1 MSFDPASLIAGL
13 LVSSVGFVLFEYGRR
28 MKRPP
33 QMGVGLILLIF
44 PYFVASVWAM
54 LGIAVLL
61 VAALWL
67 ALVRG
72 L

>member
-1 MSFDPASLIAGL
+1 MSLDGGSLFASF

-33 QMGVGLILLIF
+33 QVGIGLVLLIF

-61 VAALWL
+61 ILALWVAL
-67 ALVRG
+67 ARG
-72 L
+72 M